1 LEKSILNEHLK
12 GTKKMTYLDI
22 ITEKNEIGEKF
33 HTLEMHI
40 QKQQKEVE
48 LREKVELPY
57 SN

>member
-1 LEKSILNEHLK
+1 
-12 GTKKMTYLDI
+12 MTYLDTI
-22 ITEKNEIGEKF
+22 SEKNEIGEKF
-33 HTLEMHI
+33 HTLEMNI